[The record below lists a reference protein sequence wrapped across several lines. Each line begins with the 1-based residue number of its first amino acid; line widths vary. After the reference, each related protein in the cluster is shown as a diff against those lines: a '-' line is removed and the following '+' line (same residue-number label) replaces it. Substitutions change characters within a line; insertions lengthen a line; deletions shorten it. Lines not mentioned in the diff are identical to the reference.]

1 MPFAAVATTASL
13 DPCSTANPLVLL
25 NVTPNVNGLAEGGT
39 LTAADIAA
47 RVGDLGDDAWLDL
60 GGGHGAIFL
69 GQSAEDLASL
79 LETRTMFF

>member
-1 MPFAAVATTASL
+1 MIADFTAE
-13 DPCSTANPLVLL
+13 DLL
-25 NVTPNVNGLAEGGT
+25 MLTPNVNGLAGDGT
-39 LTAADIAA
+39 LTAADVAA

-69 GQSAEDLASL
+69 GHSAEELASL